1 MFAVELP
8 CPGTRSNFVVIKGD
22 LDINTGGLNE
32 VRNNGDCPL
41 FVGTLDSSDNVLSD
55 VEVAPGA
62 LLGHFEPPDGAVT
75 IYAVCHNA
83 CTSTAILVYDDP
95 DLVA

>member
-1 MFAVELP
+1 M
-8 CPGTRSNFVVIKGD
+8 VIKVD

-32 VRNNGDCPL
+32 VTNNGDCTL
-41 FVGTLDSSDNVLSD
+41 FVGTLDSSDNVLND

-62 LLGHFEPPDGAVT
+62 WLGHFEPPEGAIT
-75 IYAVCHNA
+75 IYAVCHSA
-83 CTSTAILVYDDP
+83 RSSSAVLVYDDP